1 MKVSIITATYNSEK
15 LVVDAINSLISQ
27 TYSDIQSVLID
38 GASKDGTVALV
49 EKSFLNSK
57 ISSKIISEP
66 DQGIYDAL
74 NKGINNADGD
84 IIGFLHADDL
94 YDNCD
99 VISKVVSLFK
109 KNPDLQSL
117 YGDLVYVQKENTAK
131 VVRYWQSG
139 ECSHVEMK
147 KGWMPPH
154 PAFFVRKEVYEKFGL
169 FDTSYNIAADYD
181 FMMRVLYKGGI
192 STAYIPEVFV
202 KMRVG
207 GASNKSLKNIWRKSK
222 EDLRAMKTNELG
234 GVATLVNK
242 NFRIIPQF
250 FKKYLGRSAR
260 VSLACR
266 GVFFVIRKIY
276 ALSMINI
283 AAY

>member
-192 STAYIPEVFV
+192 STAYIPEVFI

-242 NFRIIPQF
+242 NFRKIPQF
-250 FKKYLGRSAR
+250 FKK
-260 VSLACR
+260 
-266 GVFFVIRKIY
+266 
-276 ALSMINI
+276 
-283 AAY
+283 

>member
-1 MKVSIITATYNSEK
+1 MKVSIVTATYNSEK
-15 LVVDAINSLISQ
+15 LVADAINSLTSQ
-27 TYSDIQSVLID
+27 TYPNIQSVLID
-38 GASKDGTVALV
+38 GASQDGTVEVA

-74 NKGINNADGD
+74 NKGINNSDGD
-84 IIGFLHADDL
+84 IIGLLHADDL

-117 YGDLVYVQKENTAK
+117 YGDLVYVQKENTTK

-154 PAFFVRKEVYEKFGL
+154 PTFFVRKEVYEKFGL

-207 GASNKSLKNIWRKSK
+207 GESNKSLKNIWRKSK

-234 GVATLVNK
+234 GVATLINK
-242 NFRIIPQF
+242 NFRKIPQF
-250 FKKYLGRSAR
+250 FKK
-260 VSLACR
+260 
-266 GVFFVIRKIY
+266 
-276 ALSMINI
+276 
-283 AAY
+283 

>member
-38 GASKDGTVALV
+38 GASKDSTVALV

-139 ECSHVEMK
+139 ECSHIEMK

-242 NFRIIPQF
+242 NFRKIPQF
-250 FKKYLGRSAR
+250 FKK
-260 VSLACR
+260 
-266 GVFFVIRKIY
+266 
-276 ALSMINI
+276 
-283 AAY
+283 